1 MLLDQL
7 LFSDST
13 PKLLKKTLDLYLQK
27 NSVISSNIANADTP
41 GYKAV
46 DLKFDEQLRTAIG
59 SGNQIKVKATQ
70 RGHFTSDI
78 KQIDKITPIVSEES
92 DPARPD
98 GNNVKIE
105 KIFVVVGFQR
115 NEVKK
120 IFFSEN
126 VEFIDQKEQLG
137 TGHAVLQVKPFL
149 KNFQGEILVLS
160 GDVPCL
166 KESTVNE
173 MIRNHRSN
181 NAAVTILTAEKDNPY
196 GYGRVVRNSNN
207 TIEKIVEEKDC
218 SNNEKTIK
226 EINAGIYCFNKNI
239 LLESLEKIDQNNVQ
253 HEYYL
258 TDIVKIAFDKSLP
271 VTAVKVSNP
280 NEVDGINTIEDLDK
294 AEIYFSSAFTPN

>member
-1 MLLDQL
+1 MIVIILAAGKGTRMK
-7 LFSDST
+7 SKI
-13 PKLLKKTLDLYLQK
+13 PKVLHILHGKPLLKYVIDLAYMSK
-27 NSVISSNIANADTP
+27 P
-41 GYKAV
+41 
-46 DLKFDEQLRTAIG
+46 
-59 SGNQIKVKATQ
+59 
-70 RGHFTSDI
+70 
-78 KQIDKITPIVSEES
+78 
-92 DPARPD
+92 
-98 GNNVKIE
+98 E

>member
-1 MLLDQL
+1 MIVIILAAGKGTRMK
-7 LFSDST
+7 SKI
-13 PKLLKKTLDLYLQK
+13 PKVLHILHGKPLLKH
-27 NSVISSNIANADTP
+27 V
-41 GYKAV
+41 V
-46 DLKFDEQLRTAIG
+46 DLAYKL
-59 SGNQIKVKATQ
+59 K
-70 RGHFTSDI
+70 
-78 KQIDKITPIVSEES
+78 P
-92 DPARPD
+92 
-98 GNNVKIE
+98 E

-226 EINAGIYCFNKNI
+226 EINAGIYCFNKKI
-239 LLESLEKIDQNNVQ
+239 LLESLEEIDQNNVQ

-258 TDIVKIAFDKSLP
+258 TDLVKIAFDKSLS
-271 VTAVKVSNP
+271 VAAVKVSNP
-280 NEVDGINTIEDLDK
+280 NEVSGINTIEDLDK
-294 AEIYFSSAFTPN
+294 AESYLN